1 VRATTPAA
9 GKVVLT
15 VTDTL
20 SAGVI
25 GKLTVTV
32 KA

>member
-1 VRATTPAA
+1 MLTLPTA

-15 VTDTL
+15 VTDAL
-20 SAGVI
+20 SATVV